1 MKIFVE
7 KAEMVASQNR
17 HIFKSERRPIYSF
30 DNAPI
35 HQGANLQPLGIVGAR
50 RAPLPPSSPDM
61 HKCIEHVFA
70 TLTRAMNTSLHRNAT
85 LTTAAQYKGEVERLF
100 KTIITPASVQRDVA
114 TLKETYHV
122 ILHETSGDWPDK
134 RFR

>member
-7 KAEMVASQNR
+7 KAKMVASQIR